1 MKGHNSAFSTRAQKC
16 CQGCPVGVW
25 MLRQPLYHPGG
36 CVSIVH
42 PVNGPAPH
50 LLSRLARLGLE
61 GQPCF
66 LIMNENGIPGKARS
80 PGLFSL
86 LFGDSFFGKRFKAH
100 SRSLSFKLEQRD
112 LNIMLEAFIC
122 SFISGCVCVC
132 ASVCVCAFRK

>member
-1 MKGHNSAFSTRAQKC
+1 MLSGLPRGYVDAEAASVSSWRLCEHHSSSERACTPPTLK
-16 CQGCPVGVW
+16 V
-25 MLRQPLYHPGG
+25 
-36 CVSIVH
+36 
-42 PVNGPAPH
+42 
-50 LLSRLARLGLE
+50 ARLGLE

-86 LFGDSFFGKRFKAH
+86 LSGDSFFGKRFKAH
-100 SRSLSFKLEQRD
+100 SRSLSFKLKQRD
-112 LNIMLEAFIC
+112 LNVMLEAFIC

>member
-1 MKGHNSAFSTRAQKC
+1 M
-16 CQGCPVGVW
+16 
-25 MLRQPLYHPGG
+25 
-36 CVSIVH
+36 SIIH

-61 GQPCF
+61 GTALF
-66 LIMNENGIPGKARS
+66 SDNENGIPGKARS

-100 SRSLSFKLEQRD
+100 SRLLSFKLEQRD
-112 LNIMLEAFIC
+112 LNVMLEAFIC